1 MSNPYAPPS
10 SGERPAPAGSPPERS
25 DAAPGTT
32 SGPDAGPG
40 PWPAESDYP
49 GGPGGPGGKVPPRP
63 PDPVAVREASRRVL
77 HFGLLMLTSLVTA
90 SLPFPWQ
97 AAALVFA
104 VAALV
109 IGVRALVAVW
119 RAGLRGALVPVL
131 AIGLFFAA
139 MLSASLTMMLALWPI
154 QVENQQCLRDAL
166 TISAREACAEELQDS
181 LDEVIQRATTP
192 RD

>member
-1 MSNPYAPPS
+1 M
-10 SGERPAPAGSPPERS
+10 
-25 DAAPGTT
+25 
-32 SGPDAGPG
+32 
-40 PWPAESDYP
+40 
-49 GGPGGPGGKVPPRP
+49 
-63 PDPVAVREASRRVL
+63 L
-77 HFGLLMLTSLVTA
+77 HFGLLMLGSLVMA

-104 VAALV
+104 IAALV
-109 IGVRALVAVW
+109 IGVRALIAVW

-166 TISAREACAEELQDS
+166 TISAREACAEQMQDS